1 MNKKLK
7 LFIIICS
14 SLVLILFLTWLFLNK
29 KENGLPYGGSAIY
42 SSKDGERIEDVFEQI
57 PLDLMSDEE
66 KRELRLNHLGKYQVI
81 SRDEDGKITEFLII
95 NEEEK
100 KPIEKEVM
108 TDEEKTSFGLS
119 LDNKVQ
125 ILERDDMGKIISYR
139 IMKSDSDFVNEY

>member
-1 MNKKLK
+1 
-7 LFIIICS
+7 
-14 SLVLILFLTWLFLNK
+14 
-29 KENGLPYGGSAIY
+29 
-42 SSKDGERIEDVFEQI
+42 
-57 PLDLMSDEE
+57 MSDEE

-119 LDNKVQ
+119 LDNKIQ
-125 ILERDDMGKIISYR
+125 ILRRNDAGKIISYR